1 MKLKDLLK
9 EIYTVRLTKFNT
21 VDNGNLYELN
31 KDHLTMFKEMLL
43 DCEEFRDVD
52 DLIIPNHSVLLMGSH
67 NAINSISLKLCD
79 GVRFINR
86 CYLHSITLTPPLYD
100 PNKMNKF
107 VKNNAMVT
115 PTIYDPENF
124 TPYKEIRL
132 KWSPELAQDVFNIP
146 EEENNLRRDLH
157 DVLDDILDN
166 MNDYQIR
173 PVRGVIVKGV
183 FEYIKPREENEYF
196 IEL

>member
-183 FEYIKPREENEYF
+183 FEYIKPREENECF